1 MILMTVSSTKRP
13 QKYNFP
19 KVKLLALI
27 QMQQRFFVFFFSSTY
42 DFLYEV
48 AEATV

>member
-27 QMQQRFFVFFFSSTY
+27 QMQQRFFFFSPTY

-48 AEATV
+48 AEVNV

>member
-1 MILMTVSSTKRP
+1 MTVSSTKRP

-27 QMQQRFFVFFFSSTY
+27 QMQQRVFFSPTY

-48 AEATV
+48 AEVNV